1 MRSKSTRGLRRLFI
15 VPAIGLIVIGC
26 GSAAP
31 SAPGTTAAT
40 TAGLATAAPAGSP
53 SGSEPTTPEPID
65 AAATEAPGGNT
76 SGDVPDN
83 AVFLTYVGS
92 GPGFSIQYV
101 EGWQVTRQPAGVLIK
116 DKDSSET
123 VAMTAPQADVATYV
137 QSTDLPS
144 LQAQT
149 GFVLIKQNTVK
160 VGSFSYIHLAFH
172 QISPP
177 DSVTGKQVPQT
188 VDRYY
193 VPGLDALAIVSLAT
207 PDGVDN
213 VDAFRQ
219 MIESFAWL

>member
-1 MRSKSTRGLRRLFI
+1 MDSTSTRRVRRLFI
-15 VPAIGLIVIGC
+15 VPAIGLILSGC

-31 SAPGTTAAT
+31 STAGTTAVA
-40 TAGLATAAPAGSP
+40 TAGPAAAAPADSPGGSQP
-53 SGSEPTTPEPID
+53 VTPEPSD
-65 AAATEAPGGNT
+65 AATEAPGGNT

-83 AVFLTYVGS
+83 AVFLTYRGS
-92 GPGFSIQYV
+92 APGFSIQYV
-101 EGWQVTRQPAGVLIK
+101 EGWQVTRQPAGVLIR

-123 VAMTAPQADVATYV
+123 VTMVAPQADVATYV

-144 LQAQT
+144 LQAQP

-160 VGSFSYIHLAFH
+160 VGSSSYIHLVFH

-193 VPGLDALAIVSLAT
+193 VPGPAALAIVSLAT

-213 VDAFRQ
+213 VDAFRT
-219 MIESFAWL
+219 MIVSFAWL

>member
-1 MRSKSTRGLRRLFI
+1 MRFTPTPGLRRL
-15 VPAIGLIVIGC
+15 VLVSAIGLIVLGC

-31 SAPGTTAAT
+31 SSPRAT
-40 TAGLATAAPAGSP
+40 VVATAGPATGAPAASP
-53 SGSEPTTPEPID
+53 SGSPPATPAPSD
-65 AAATEAPGGNT
+65 AAASEAPGGNT

-83 AVFLTYVGS
+83 AIFLTYHGS

-101 EGWQVTRQPAGVLIK
+101 EGWQVTRQPASVLIR

-123 VAMTAPQADVATYV
+123 VAMAAPQADVATYV

-144 LQAQT
+144 LQAQP
-149 GFVLIKQNTVK
+149 GFALIKQDTVK
-160 VGSFSYIHLAFH
+160 VGSSSYIHLAFH
-172 QISPP
+172 QISPA
-177 DSVTGKQVPQT
+177 DSVTGKSVRQT

-193 VPGLDALAIVSLAT
+193 VPGPAALAIVSLAT

-213 VDAFRQ
+213 VDAFRT